1 MTVRLRCICVF
12 FVSALLGLAVLSCM
26 RDKGSYEAE
35 IKEFCFVKR
44 QGKDT
49 TIRLSTDT
57 VRPQGTEVQVQV
69 VSGTDLAKI
78 VPWFTL
84 SPGAQA
90 DKEVGKEYDVS
101 GGFDITVTSENGKVK
116 RRYHFDVTVE
126 DAIDWGGTRGTDSV
140 FLSGDV
146 YIENVRLAELPDIA
160 PLQRGT
166 RFYFEVPEGT
176 DVKNLSLS
184 FDMAKGA
191 TSEYAAGTAYD
202 FTDPLYVRLTSED
215 KKTSIGYLVYV
226 KVAGPPPSS
235 EAQIWDFHFDETL
248 TRPVMQG
255 TFIYAAIES
264 GVDITSLTPRFERS
278 NGVTVDM
285 ETGKQYDFSKEVKIT
300 VRSQDGSA
308 KSVYTVRVE
317 VVKNSEANLIDFLI
331 KEIPGGMPTHRD
343 DRSIRYWVALKTLP
357 SRLTPI
363 FSVSRGATLYADG
376 EKLVSGGATDGL
388 LSAKTLRVVSEDG
401 ASQRVYDL
409 EVAVGHQDRNTG
421 NLLVTRFD
429 FLTGSKSSVIYA
441 NTDKGMTFNEGRI
454 VCVVPNGTNLKD
466 LTPVFSLGAGKLY
479 FKSASGGK
487 GDEIVSGT
495 TAVDFSSPVRVAVY
509 GLLEGN
515 NYTIE
520 VYEEEPAVALGGLK
534 NFSLEYNGGSVKGS
548 IGNGKVYVLLPSG
561 VDLTRLTPRYE
572 VTEGYTCGLE
582 QGLARDFSK
591 PVTFTVT
598 SKDGLVTRR
607 YEVDTR
613 QGKNTE
619 ADLWDFS
626 IDGLPAPKVYGNTIT
641 YYGVSESVNVSSLV
655 PRFTISRG
663 ATASV
668 TPGVAQS
675 FKEPVKIK
683 VTSEDGSMQQTY
695 TIVVEQ
701 KLNNEAELLSFRF
714 LEASVEVTRKGT
726 AIGFDVPTTGVDVRR
741 MTPIFEVSAGASA
754 SIASGVAMDF
764 SQPVRIVVTSQD
776 ESIRKTYTVSRV
788 KAESN
793 LKFDFEAWR
802 VIGSGDLA
810 FEHPVGPWASG
821 NDGVKTAKKM
831 LKRPERYPL
840 RKTTDAHTG
849 GYAVELTTEL
859 VNNTM
864 MQKVR
869 IAAGSLFLGTFNTSN
884 IMADPLSGPQF
895 GIPYGGALP
904 SRLQG
909 WYKYQPGSENLNN
922 DGVSVGRA
930 DECDIYAIL
939 YTGDLITAKNVK
951 DNPRIIATARLKDRG
966 PRSGWTFFDEE
977 FVYVREPA
985 AGEKLKFSI
994 IMTSSVEGDTY
1005 TGAVGSRLVVDDVEV
1020 VLR

>member
-1 MTVRLRCICVF
+1 MDKRLR
-12 FVSALLGLAVLSCM
+12 FVGFALVVLLAAAFSACNKD
-26 RDKGSYEAE
+26 RKSYEAE
-35 IKEFCFVKR
+35 IKELCFVKY

-49 TIRLSTDT
+49 TVRLSTDT
-57 VRPQGTEVQVQV
+57 VRPQSTEVQVQV
-69 VSGTDLAKI
+69 SSGTDLTKI
-78 VPWFTL
+78 IPWFTL
-84 SPGAQA
+84 SAGATA
-90 DKEVGKEYDVS
+90 DKVAGEEYDAS
-101 GGFDITVTSENGKVK
+101 EGFAITVTSENGKVK
-116 RRYHFDVTVE
+116 RTYRFDVTVM
-126 DAIDWGGTRGTDSV
+126 DPIDFGGTRGADSV
-140 FLSGDV
+140 FLNGDV
-146 YIENVRLAELPDIA
+146 YIENVRLVEFPDLA
-160 PLQRGT
+160 PIQRGP

-176 DVKNLSLS
+176 DIKNLSLS
-184 FDMAKGA
+184 FDMAEGA
-191 TSEYAAGTAYD
+191 VSEYTAGTAYD

-215 KKTSIGYLVYV
+215 EKTSVGYLVYV
-226 KVAGPPPSS
+226 KEAGPPPSS
-235 EAQIWDFHFDETL
+235 EARIWDFHFDETL
-248 TRPVMQG
+248 SRPVMQG
-255 TFIYAAIES
+255 SFIYATIES

-278 NGVTVDM
+278 NGVSVDI
-285 ETGKQYDFSKEVKIT
+285 ETGKPYDFSKEVKIT

-308 KSVYTVRVE
+308 KSVYTVQVE
-317 VVKNSEANLIDFLI
+317 VIKNTEANLLSFRIGEL
-331 KEIPGGMPTHRD
+331 PGGVPTLMD
-343 DRSIRYWVALKTLP
+343 DRSVRYWVASKKQY
-357 SRLTPI
+357 SNLTPY
-363 FSVSRGATLYADG
+363 FEVSKGATLYADG
-376 EKLVSGGATDGL
+376 EKLVSGRATNIL
-388 LSAKTLRVVSEDG
+388 LRAKNLKVVSEDG
-401 ASQRVYDL
+401 ASQRVYNL

-429 FLTGSKSSVIYA
+429 FLTGCKSSVIYA
-441 NTDKGMTFNEGRI
+441 NTNTSMTFNKGRI

-509 GLLEGN
+509 GLFEGN

-534 NFSLEYNGGSVKGS
+534 NFSLEYNGGSAKGS
-548 IGNGKVYVLLPSG
+548 IGNGKVYVLLPPG
-561 VDLTRLTPRYE
+561 VSMTKLKPRYE
-572 VTEGYTCGLE
+572 ITEGYSCDLRQAE
-582 QGLARDFSK
+582 PQDFTS
-591 PVTFTVT
+591 PVHFKVT
-598 SKDGLVTRR
+598 SPDGVVTRS
-607 YEVDTR
+607 YEVVVR
-613 QGKNTE
+613 QGKNSE
-619 ADLWDFS
+619 AELWDFS
-626 IDGLPAPKVYGNTIT
+626 IDELPAPKVYGNTIT

-683 VTSEDGSMQQTY
+683 VTSEDGSMKQTY

-701 KLNNEAELLSFRF
+701 KLNNEAELLSFKF
-714 LEASVEVTRKGT
+714 SEAAVQVTRKGNT
-726 AIGFDVPTTGVDVRR
+726 ISFDLPTTGVDVKR
-741 MTPIFEVSAGASA
+741 MTPVFEVSTGATA
-754 SIASGVAMDF
+754 SIVSGVPTDF
-764 SQPVRIVVTSQD
+764 SQPVRLVVTSQD
-776 ESIRKTYTVSRV
+776 GSTRKTYTVSRI

-793 LKFDFEAWR
+793 LKFDFEVWR
-802 VIGSGDLA
+802 TIGSGDLA

-821 NDGVKTAKKM
+821 NEGVKTAKKM
-831 LKRPERYPL
+831 LGRPERYPL
-840 RKTTDAHTG
+840 RKTTDAHSG
-849 GYAVELTTEL
+849 DYAVELTTEL
-859 VNNTM
+859 VNNTL

-869 IAAGSLFLGTFNTSN
+869 IAAGSLFLGSFNASN
-884 IMADPLSGPQF
+884 IMADPLLGPQF

-966 PRSGWTFFDEE
+966 PQSGWTFFDEE

-985 AGEKLKFSI
+985 AGEKLMFSI

-1005 TGAVGSRLVVDDVEV
+1005 TGAVGSRLVVDDIEV